1 MRINGHSFLVIT
13 IAFASVASAGPG
25 AATEGP
31 PTGPQNESVD
41 FVNHVMPLLH
51 KLGCNQAKCHG
62 SLKEKSGFALSM
74 FGSNP
79 ADDYSALTK
88 AAAGRR
94 INKVEPHK
102 SLFLLKATASIAHEG
117 AKAVKIQAG
126 SPEYNLLASWIARG
140 ASWGGEKQPE
150 LLSIGVLP
158 REQALQKGQVGQLSV
173 TATYSDGA
181 RKDVTRYAVFT
192 SSDRRVATVDGSGK
206 IQAKDHGEAPIIA
219 TFMRRFDTVRVTVP
233 QPLPSPFP
241 AVEINNKIDEFV
253 FAKLKTLGIPPSE
266 VCPDQV
272 FIRRAY
278 LDVLGALPTPE
289 EARAFLADKDPKKR
303 SKLVDRLLSD
313 DRFVG
318 FGALKWG
325 DLLRIKTGVGVARP
339 AAGELYYRWV
349 RESIAHDKPYD
360 QFVRELVT
368 ASGGNYQVGPAN
380 FFAPGTNKDPQSF
393 AEAAALVFMGVRIG
407 CARCHVHPE
416 ENWTLADNLGLAAF
430 FATVSVKSTR
440 EWMEEIVFS
449 DPNKVLKHSKTAQ
462 VVQPKFLGGGL
473 VDLTAAERVAQEA
486 ETAAAKVRAAA
497 GRTAAAQLVAQRTA
511 AAKRPQANE
520 ARKKRDDL
528 LQEQKK
534 AAGQAL
540 ASVNNQVD
548 VATKAYE
555 SAEKAARD
563 AETAAAAARTTA
575 DQSQAAL
582 MAAQKT
588 ALAKRALAI
597 NQRQEDPR
605 TKFAAWLIS
614 PENPWFAKN
623 IVNRI
628 WFWLLGRGIV
638 HEADDFRSTN
648 PPENAQLLQYLEKEL
663 VSNKYDLKHIFRL
676 ILNST
681 TYQLSSI
688 PNQWNAKDVA
698 HFSHY
703 QVRQLG
709 AEQLLDAL
717 SQITDTWESFHNVVA
732 APIVTMPA
740 GHKATEIP
748 DGSTES
754 PFLKLFGR
762 PTRDSSFESQRNPA
776 PSMEQSLYLVNSDEF
791 QAKVVN
797 SPRMRRIIE
806 QNKSDAEVVEEL
818 YLATLAR
825 APTDTENKRVL
836 SYVWGEGK
844 TALDQANAERKAAD
858 EASTRVKA
866 DLARATTEHEAAEKT
881 AREAEAKAQAIS
893 REISKPAEQKKK
905 AAEEAALQRQ
915 GANQAKT
922 RRDKLAGEEKAAVSR
937 LAAANNKRDAASA
950 AHQQQRVPALQDVLW
965 TLLNTKEFMS
975 NH

>member
-1 MRINGHSFLVIT
+1 MKINIKSHILIT
-13 IAFASVASAGPG
+13 IALVSVASAGLG

-31 PTGPQNESVD
+31 STDPRNDPVD
-41 FVNHVMPLLH
+41 FVNDVMPLLH
-51 KLGCNQAKCHG
+51 KLGCNEAKCHG

-79 ADDYSALTK
+79 ADDYLALTK

-140 ASWGGEKQPE
+140 ASWGVEKQPE
-150 LLSIGVLP
+150 LVSIGVLP

-173 TATYSDGA
+173 TATFSDGA
-181 RKDVTRYAVFT
+181 RKDVTRYAVYT

-206 IQAKDHGEAPIIA
+206 IQANDHGEAPIIV
-219 TFMRRFDTVRVTVP
+219 TFRRRFDTAGITVP

-253 FAKLKTLGIPPSE
+253 FAKLKTLGIPPSQ
-266 VCPDQV
+266 VCSDQV
-272 FIRRAY
+272 FIRRVY

-289 EARAFLADKDPKKR
+289 EARAFLGDKDPKKR
-303 SKLVDRLLSD
+303 SKLVDRLLAD
-313 DRFVG
+313 DRFAG
-318 FGALKWG
+318 SCALKWG

-393 AEAAALVFMGVRIG
+393 AEAAALVFMGARLG

-449 DPNKVLKHSKTAQ
+449 DPNKMLKHSKTGQ
-462 VVQPKFLGGGL
+462 VVPPKFLGGGV

-486 ETAAAKVRAAA
+486 ERAVAGVRAAA
-497 GRTAAAQLVAQRTA
+497 GRTAAAQLAAQRAVA
-511 AAKRPQANE
+511 AQRPQANE
-520 ARKKRDDL
+520 ARKKLDDL
-528 LQEQKK
+528 LQAQNK

-540 ASVNNQVD
+540 ASVNTQVA

-555 SAEKAARD
+555 AARD

-575 DQSQAAL
+575 GQAQATL

-605 TKFAAWLIS
+605 TKFADWLTS

-623 IVNRI
+623 IVNRT

-648 PPENAQLLQYLEKEL
+648 PPENAQLLQYLENEL

-688 PNQWNAKDVA
+688 PNQWNVKDVV

-703 QVRQLG
+703 QVKRLG

-762 PTRDSSFESQRNPA
+762 ATRDTSFESQRNPA

-825 APTDTENKRVL
+825 APTDTENKRIL

-844 TALDQANAERKAAD
+844 AALDKANVERKAAD
-858 EASTRVKA
+858 EALAKVRR
-866 DLARATTEHEAAEKT
+866 DLVRATIEQETAEK
-881 AREAEAKAQAIS
+881 AAGEAEAKAEAIS
-893 REISKPAEQKKK
+893 RDVSKPAEQKKK

-915 GANQAKT
+915 GAKQART
-922 RRDKLAGEEKAAVSR
+922 RRDKLVGEEKVAVSS
-937 LAAANNKRDAASA
+937 LAAANNKLDAARA

-965 TLLNTKEFMS
+965 TLLNTKEFMC